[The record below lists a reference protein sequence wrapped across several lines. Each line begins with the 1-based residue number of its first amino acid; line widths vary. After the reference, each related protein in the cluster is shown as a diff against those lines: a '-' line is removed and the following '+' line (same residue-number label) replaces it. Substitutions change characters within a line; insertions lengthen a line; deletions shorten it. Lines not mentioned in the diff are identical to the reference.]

1 MTDEQ
6 AAWLH
11 AQIDEDERTAL
22 RVPEKDRTWA
32 LDGTIHAGNPPDDV
46 VDWVY
51 IDGAAEHM
59 ALNDPSRTLR
69 EVAFK
74 RTILDIHR
82 RRADVYPDSAGW
94 SSDNCCHGCGYEG
107 DCDDPVVANVNDCPE
122 RRALAAVYDD
132 RPGYQEMW
140 GEQ

>member
-22 RVPEKDRTWA
+22 RVPEKDRTWT
-32 LDGTIHAGNPPDDV
+32 LDGTIRSGSSTDDV

-51 IDGAAEHM
+51 IEGAAEHM
-59 ALNDPSRTLR
+59 VLNDPNRALR
-69 EVAFK
+69 EAGLK
-74 RTILDIHR
+74 RRILAIHR
-82 RRADVYPDSAGW
+82 RRADITGQPGGTFD
-94 SSDNCCHGCGYEG
+94 DCCHGCGYEG
-107 DCDDPVVANVNDCPE
+107 DCDDPVVGNVNDCPE
-122 RRALAAVYDD
+122 RHALAAVYDD

-140 GEQ
+140 SQP